1 MNGNERELQRLAGTT
16 TRPEVSRNDNE
27 REVRRITGAATQRGA
42 KVVDNIPEHLK
53 LAAAATRPEANVIGR
68 GPKHT
73 SLAGLS
79 TRPGAN
85 TVERVSERKFRGSL
99 NHERVRYAGICRVLA
114 LVHKKLNSS
123 DRRTDNAN
131 TPTRGNRKTR

>member
-16 TRPEVSRNDNE
+16 TRPEVSMNNNE
-27 REVRRITGAATQRGA
+27 REFRRITGAATQRGA
-42 KVVDNIPEHLK
+42 KNIPEHPK
-53 LAAAATRPEANVIGR
+53 LAAAATRPEANVTGR
-68 GPKHT
+68 GPKRT

-123 DRRTDNAN
+123 DRRTDDAN
-131 TPTRGNRKTR
+131 TPTRGNRKAR

>member
-1 MNGNERELQRLAGTT
+1 MNNNEREF
-16 TRPEVSRNDNE
+16 
-27 REVRRITGAATQRGA
+27 RRITGAATQRGA
-42 KVVDNIPEHLK
+42 KNIPEHPK
-53 LAAAATRPEANVIGR
+53 LAAAATRPEANVTGR
-68 GPKHT
+68 GPKRT

-114 LVHKKLNSS
+114 LVHKSLTRQSVGQTTRTH
-123 DRRTDNAN
+123 RREETERHVSRLD
-131 TPTRGNRKTR
+131 